1 MNWYIVQSYSGFEAK
16 VVEAIKDVFK
26 KNKMEEKLEEV
37 IVPTHQ
43 VVEVKKGKRTKSEK
57 KYFPGYVL
65 LKSEMNKEI
74 YHLVKSIQKVSGFL
88 GSTDKPTP
96 ISDNEI

>member
-43 VVEVKKGKRTKSEK
+43 VG
-57 KYFPGYVL
+57 
-65 LKSEMNKEI
+65 I
-74 YHLVKSIQKVSGFL
+74 
-88 GSTDKPTP
+88 
-96 ISDNEI
+96 